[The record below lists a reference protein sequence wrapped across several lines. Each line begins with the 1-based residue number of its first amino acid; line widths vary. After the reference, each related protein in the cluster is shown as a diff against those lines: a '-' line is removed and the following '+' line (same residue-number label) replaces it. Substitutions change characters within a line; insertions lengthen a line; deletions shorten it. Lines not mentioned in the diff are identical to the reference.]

1 MTLPDAPMEA
11 ARNMT
16 NHRTYREKITV
27 RFVRRDDGG
36 LQAHCDDVPGFYLS
50 GSDRSA
56 VYRDVLPAL
65 RALIRHNLDI
75 QVEVYP
81 LKPGIY
87 QVQERRSDES
97 IPDEQEYVID
107 RLAA

>member
-1 MTLPDAPMEA
+1 MQ
-11 ARNMT
+11 
-16 NHRTYREKITV
+16 NHRTFREKITV

-36 LQAHCDDVPGFYLS
+36 LQAHCDDVPGFHLS
-50 GSDRSA
+50 GADKSA

-65 RALIRHNLDI
+65 RTLIRHNLDI

-81 LKPGIY
+81 LKHGIY
-87 QVQERRSDES
+87 QVEERSSDD